1 MKNRYVI
8 VISVLFL
15 SNFSYS
21 SNDITIYHA
30 KEIVTLD
37 EKVASANAVSVKSDR
52 IMAIG
57 SLDDLIERNPDASID
72 HQFQND
78 VIVPGFIEHHI
89 HPFLSAI
96 TMNAEI
102 ISIEGWDL
110 PNNQSIAYRDRD
122 SYMQRLSE
130 IEENMK
136 SDSPLITWGF
146 HHYFHGDLSR
156 EDLDRISKDR
166 PILVMHRSYH
176 EFILNTPA
184 LEYFDISQEFI
195 ESLDEEARAY
205 ADFDRGHFSEQGM
218 ISVFPKLLR
227 YLGKPEY
234 LLSGLQ
240 LTEDYLHQNGVTMIA
255 NPGAW
260 LIKSIQDAKNL
271 ILGDEST
278 PFRSFFIPSALIL
291 SEDHDVPELVEEAKK
306 LLEWGGGKVE
316 YLPNR
321 IKLFADGAMYSQNMV
336 LSEGYLDGHQGAW
349 LMQEGLYRSAFKLFW
364 DEGYQIHIHQ
374 NGDEALD
381 LILDV
386 LEENMANNPREDH
399 RTTIVHFG
407 ISRADQMDRVKSL
420 GAIVSA
426 NPYYVTALSDLYS
439 KKGLGP
445 ERALEMVRLGDVDR
459 AGIRFGLHSDM
470 PMAPGSPLVLM
481 HAAVNRI
488 NFANEVAGPKQRVS
502 PLAALKGVTLDAA
515 YIMGLEDDYGSIS
528 EGKLA
533 NFTILSENPL
543 SVNPQTIK
551 DIEIKATIVEGK
563 HYPID

>member
-1 MKNRYVI
+1 MKNSYLI
-8 VISVLFL
+8 LLSLLF
-15 SNFSYS
+15 S
-21 SNDITIYHA
+21 SECSLASSSEGLTIYKA

-37 EKVASANAVSVKSDR
+37 QTISSADSVLISDDR
-52 IMAIG
+52 VLAI
-57 SLDDLIERNPDASID
+57 SSIKDLKDRYPEASIND
-72 HQFQND
+72 QFKND

-102 ISIEGWDL
+102 IAIEGWNL
-110 PNNQSIAYRDRD
+110 PNNQSQAYRDRD
-122 SYMQRLSE
+122 SYLKRLSD
-130 IEENMK
+130 IEKKMK
-136 SDSPLITWGF
+136 DDKPLVTWGF
-146 HHYFHGDLSR
+146 HHYFHGDLTR
-156 EDLDRISKDR
+156 DDLDLISSER

-184 LEYFDISQEFI
+184 LEYFDITRDFV
-195 ESLDEEARAY
+195 ESLDEEARMY
-205 ADFDRGHFSEQGM
+205 ADFDKGHFSEQGM
-218 ISVFPKLLR
+218 ISVYPKLLK
-227 YLGKPEY
+227 YLGRPEY

-260 LIKSIQDAKNL
+260 LIEPIQKAKNL
-271 ILGDEST
+271 ILGDENT

-291 SEDHDVPELVEEAKK
+291 SEEHEVSELIEESKK
-306 LLEWGGGKVE
+306 LLDWGEGKVE

-349 LMQEGLYRSAFKLFW
+349 LMQEGLYRSVFKLFW

-386 LEENMANNPREDH
+386 LEENLEINPREDH

-407 ISRADQMDRVKSL
+407 ISRADQMERVKSL
-420 GAIVSA
+420 GAIISA

-439 KKGLGP
+439 
-445 ERALEMVRLGDVDR
+445 RN
-459 AGIRFGLHSDM
+459 GIGQYHFCYINQRVPLHSRD
-470 PMAPGSPLVLM
+470 S
-481 HAAVNRI
+481 H
-488 NFANEVAGPKQRVS
+488 
-502 PLAALKGVTLDAA
+502 
-515 YIMGLEDDYGSIS
+515 
-528 EGKLA
+528 
-533 NFTILSENPL
+533 
-543 SVNPQTIK
+543 
-551 DIEIKATIVEGK
+551 
-563 HYPID
+563 